1 MGEVVSWSSIISS
14 LDALGF
20 FLSLVLGILFLA
32 FQVWLIATLARRILG
47 VPVGWP
53 RSILVALVMSLALM
67 GGVQFIVMGYTNQ
80 GSITDANVGPA
91 LLLATLATFW
101 VFALGVAILMFL
113 EILIPTG
120 SLPSPI
126 SFFRDYKARR
136 RRQARYFDIMKIAV
150 RHGLVSQ
157 IRGLDKSRDSHRET
171 AIALRETLNE
181 SGVTF
186 VKLGQ
191 MLSTR
196 SDLLPPVYI
205 EELSQLQTNAAPE
218 SWEVIKQAIES
229 SLGRPYSTA
238 FSFIDET
245 PLASASVAQVHTAR
259 TTHGD
264 SVVIKVQRP
273 SAVRQVQSD
282 TDIVLRIAQWLEKSA
297 PWARDLGIV
306 GIARGFI
313 DSLREELDYN
323 VERNNML
330 AVAGALRKSDVR
342 VPVVYDSLSSQRLLV
357 MERLDGV
364 PLGDAHHIL
373 RKMSPKER
381 QDLAR
386 ELIAA
391 TLKQITHD
399 GVFHA
404 DLHPGNIFLSES
416 GQPGLVDFGSVGRL
430 DPSSQ
435 QALAMLLFAI
445 DKNDNQAATD
455 AMLILLDRPE
465 QLNERAFERTLGQ
478 LMVRYRGG
486 FGGAGSSEMFT
497 ALFALVVNH
506 GFTVPPQIAAAF
518 RALGAL
524 EGTLRLIDPSID
536 VVLLARDEGR
546 KIATAQFGPKKI
558 FEQAEMR
565 FLQAIPAF
573 SALPRRLNKISEDIE
588 QGRLSFNVR
597 MLAHPS
603 DRGFLNRLVQ
613 QMVVAILA
621 GSATLAAIVLI
632 TAETGPMLTDTIRV
646 YGFIGYILLFMGFI
660 LALRSVVLVFHRD
673 FRSDDERERY

>member
-1 MGEVVSWSSIISS
+1 MTISSLIDS

-20 FLSLVLGILFLA
+20 VFSLVLGLLFLV

-53 RSILVALVMSLALM
+53 RAIFVALLMSLVLM
-67 GGVQFIVMGYTNQ
+67 GGVQFIVMGYADD
-80 GSITDANVGPA
+80 GSISDANIGPA
-91 LLLATLATFW
+91 LMLAGLATFW
-101 VFALGVAILMFL
+101 MFALGVAILMFL
-113 EILIPTG
+113 EILVPTG
-120 SLPSPI
+120 SLPNPV
-126 SFFRDYKARR
+126 SFFRDFSARR
-136 RRQARYFDIMKIAV
+136 RRQARYFQIMRIAV

-181 SGVTF
+181 AGVTF

-205 EELSQLQTNAAPE
+205 AELSKLQTNATPE
-218 SWEVIKQAIES
+218 PWDVIQSAIET
-229 SLGRPYSTA
+229 SLGRPFSTA
-238 FSFIDET
+238 FSFIDEH
-245 PLASASVAQVHTAR
+245 PLASASVAQVHTAQ
-259 TTHGD
+259 TIAGD

-273 SAVRQVQSD
+273 TAVRQVQSD
-282 TDIVLRIAQWLEKSA
+282 TEIVLRIAQWLEKSA

-313 DSLREELDYN
+313 DSLREELDYR
-323 VERNNML
+323 VERNNMQ
-330 AVAGALRKSDVR
+330 AVAGALHKTNVR
-342 VPVVYDSLSSQRLLV
+342 VPAVYESLSSTRLLV

-364 PLGDAHHIL
+364 PLGDAQHIL
-373 RKMSPKER
+373 RTMDDAQRLE
-381 QDLAR
+381 LAR
-386 ELIAA
+386 ELVSA

-455 AMLILLDRPE
+455 AMLILLDRPD

-486 FGGAGSSEMFT
+486 FSGAGSSEMFT
-497 ALFALVVNH
+497 ALFALVVSH

-536 VVLLARDEGR
+536 VVLLAREEGR
-546 KIATAQFGPKKI
+546 RIATAQFGPKKI
-558 FEQAEMR
+558 FEQTEMR
-565 FLQAIPAF
+565 FMQAIPAF
-573 SALPRRLNKISEDIE
+573 ASLPRRINKITEDVE

-613 QMVVAILA
+613 QLVVAVLA

-632 TAETGPMLTDTIRV
+632 TAETGPMLTDGIRV
-646 YGFIGYILLFMGFI
+646 YSFIGYVLLFMGFI

-673 FRSDDERERY
+673 FRGDDDHY

>member
-1 MGEVVSWSSIISS
+1 MSVSSPIES
-14 LDALGF
+14 LGALGF
-20 FLSLVLGILFLA
+20 TISILLGVLFLI

-53 RSILVALVMSLALM
+53 RSIAVALVMSLGLM
-67 GGVQFIVMGYTNQ
+67 FGVQYIVLAFTSEGTLTN
-80 GSITDANVGPA
+80 SNAVPA
-91 LLLATLATFW
+91 LLLAGLATFW
-101 VFALGVAILMFL
+101 VFALGVAILMVL
-113 EILIPTG
+113 EILVPTG
-120 SLPSPI
+120 SLPNPV
-126 SFFRDYKARR
+126 SFFRDFKARR

-171 AIALRETLNE
+171 AIALRETFNE
-181 SGVTF
+181 AGVTF

-205 EELSQLQTNAAPE
+205 DELSKLQTKATPE
-218 SWEVIKQAIES
+218 TWEDIKLAIET
-229 SLGRPYSTA
+229 SLGRPYGTA
-238 FSFIDET
+238 FSSINET
-245 PLASASVAQVHTAR
+245 PLASASVAQVHTAI
-259 TTHGD
+259 TTNGD

-273 SAVRQVQSD
+273 TAVRQVQAD
-282 TDIVLRIAQWLEKSA
+282 TEIVLRIAQWLEKSA

-306 GIARGFI
+306 GIAQGFI
-313 DSLREELDYN
+313 DSLREELDYH

-330 AVAGALRKSDVR
+330 AVASALEKTEVR
-342 VPVVYDSLSSQRLLV
+342 VPHVYEYLSSQRLLV
-357 MERLDGV
+357 MERLEGV
-364 PLGDAHHIL
+364 PLGSAQHIL
-373 RKMSPKER
+373 RVMNDEQR
-381 QDLAR
+381 LELAR
-386 ELIAA
+386 ELVRS

-416 GQPGLVDFGSVGRL
+416 GEPGLVDFGSVGRL
-430 DPSSQ
+430 DPNSQ
-435 QALAMLLFAI
+435 QALAMMLFAI

-465 QLNERAFERTLGQ
+465 QLNERAFERSLGQ

-524 EGTLRLIDPSID
+524 EGTLRLIDPNID
-536 VVLLARDEGR
+536 VVLLAREEGR
-546 KIATAQFGPKKI
+546 KIVTSQFGPKKL
-558 FEQAEMR
+558 FDQTEMR
-565 FLQAIPAF
+565 FLQAIPAL
-573 SALPRRLNKISEDIE
+573 SALPRRFNKITEDLE
-588 QGRLSFNVR
+588 QGRLSMNVR

-613 QMVVAILA
+613 QLVVAVLA

-632 TAETGPMLTDTIRV
+632 TAETGPMLTETIRV
-646 YGFIGYILLFMGFI
+646 YSFIGYVLLFMGFI

-673 FRSDDERERY
+673 IRGEDDYK